1 MRSEANCIPCVIRQA
16 QRIVLHSKGKEEDFI
31 NVTKLAMEMAG
42 SLSLEDPPS
51 IFTSYIIREVYNY
64 LKNSDPFFEL
74 KKEMNKI
81 GKKKASE
88 AKILIEKEKDRIYGA
103 IKYAA
108 CGNIIDIGPQD
119 NFDLEK
125 HIRNL
130 SFKRDDYKIFKEKLK
145 GANKVLYILDNAG
158 EIYFDKLL
166 LEELSFLNLVIVVKK
181 EPILNDATIKDAKE
195 AELDR
200 LGKIIDTGSGFLG
213 VNFNKLSEE
222 FLKNYKEADII
233 IAKGHANYESLV
245 DKERD
250 VFFILK
256 AKCPVVAK
264 SLGVEVGDSV
274 FYYYSG
280 KEEVI

>member
-1 MRSEANCIPCVIRQA
+1 MKSEANCIPCVIRQA
-16 QRIVLHSKGKEEDFI
+16 QRIVLFSKGKEEDFI
-31 NVTKLAMEMAG
+31 NVTKLAMDMAG

-64 LKNSDPFFEL
+64 LKNPDPFLEL

-88 AKILIEKEKDRIYGA
+88 AKILIEKEKDRIYTA
-103 IKYAA
+103 IKYSA

-119 NFDLEK
+119 NFDLER
-125 HIRNL
+125 HIKNL

-145 GANKVLYILDNAG
+145 GAYKILYILDNAG

-166 LEELSFLNLVIVVKK
+166 LEQLTFLNLVIVVKK
-181 EPILNDATIKDAKE
+181 EPILNDATLKDAYE
-195 AELDR
+195 AELDK
-200 LGKIIDTGSGFLG
+200 LGEIIDTGSGFLG
-213 VNFNKLSEE
+213 VNFNEINEE
-222 FLKNYKEADII
+222 FLKNYQEADII

-245 DKERD
+245 DRERD
-250 VFFILK
+250 VFFLLK

-274 FYYYSG
+274 FYYYPG
-280 KEEVI
+280 KEEI

>member
-125 HIRNL
+125 HIKNL

>member
-1 MRSEANCIPCVIRQA
+1 MKSEANCIPCVIRQA
-16 QRIVLHSKGKEEDFI
+16 QRIVLFSKGKEEDFI
-31 NVTKLAMEMAG
+31 NITKLAMDMAG

-125 HIRNL
+125 HIKNL

-145 GANKVLYILDNAG
+145 GANKVLYVLDNAG

-213 VNFNKLSEE
+213 VNFNELSEE

-280 KEEVI
+280 KEEII

>member
-16 QRIVLHSKGKEEDFI
+16 QRIVLFSKGKEEDFI
-31 NVTKLAMEMAG
+31 NITKLAMDMAG

-51 IFTSYIIREVYNY
+51 IFTSYIIKEVYNY

-81 GKKKASE
+81 GKKKAGE
-88 AKILIEKEKDRIYGA
+88 AKILIEKEKDKIYGA

-119 NFDLEK
+119 NFDLER
-125 HIRNL
+125 HIKNL

-145 GANKVLYILDNAG
+145 GANKVLYVLDNAG

-213 VNFNKLSEE
+213 VNFNELSEE

>member
-1 MRSEANCIPCVIRQA
+1 MKSEANCIPCVIRQA
-16 QRIVLHSKGKEEDFI
+16 QRIVLYSQGKEEDFI
-31 NVTKLAMEMAG
+31 KITKLAMEMAG

-64 LKNSDPFFEL
+64 LKNPDPFLEL

-88 AKILIEKEKDRIYGA
+88 AKILIEKEKDKIYTA

-125 HIRNL
+125 HIKNL

-145 GANKVLYILDNAG
+145 GATKILYILDNAG

-166 LEELSFLNLVIVVKK
+166 LEQLSFLSLVIVVKK
-181 EPILNDATIKDAKE
+181 EPILNDATLKDAYE
-195 AELDR
+195 AELDK
-200 LGKIIDTGSGFLG
+200 LGEIIDTGSGFLG
-213 VNFNKLSEE
+213 VNFNEVNEK
-222 FLKNYKEADII
+222 FLKNYQEADIV

-256 AKCPVVAK
+256 AKCPVVAQ
-264 SLGVEVGDSV
+264 SLKVAVGDSV
-274 FYYYSG
+274 FYYYPG
-280 KEEVI
+280 KEEI

>member
-88 AKILIEKEKDRIYGA
+88 AKVLIEKEKDRIYGA